1 MNKGELI
8 EAVANAAEL
17 SKKDAATALDA
28 TLEAIT
34 KALKAGKKVALI
46 GFGTFAVQ
54 KRAARMGINPA
65 TGEKIKIK
73 AKKVAKFKAGA
84 ALTAAIA

>member
-28 TLEAIT
+28 AIEAIT

-84 ALTAAIA
+84 ALNAAIA

>member
-8 EAVANAAEL
+8 EAVAKAANL
-17 SKKDAATALDA
+17 SKKDAATAMDGA
-28 TLEAIT
+28 IDAIT

-46 GFGTFAVQ
+46 GFGTFSVA
-54 KRAARMGINPA
+54 KRAARMGVNPA

-84 ALTAAIA
+84 ALNEAVA

>member
-8 EAVANAAEL
+8 EAVAAVACL
-17 SKKDAATALDA
+17 SKKDAATALEA
-28 TLEAIT
+28 AIAAIT

-46 GFGTFAVQ
+46 GFGTFSVV
-54 KRAARMGINPA
+54 KRAARTGINPA
-65 TGEKIKIK
+65 TGKKIQIK

-84 ALTAAIA
+84 ALNEAVK